1 MTEHIILA
9 LGTTNNAKETAIK
22 QMQVLLRVA
31 KEKFPSAQICV
42 PKVNFSTMLPTKEQT
57 QLAVLNAPITQNLKH
72 IPAWPS
78 SKFRTEGDLVHWTAD
93 TPGIITQH
101 WLQHFK

>member
-31 KEKFPSAQICV
+31 KEKFPSAQIWV
-42 PKVNFSTMLPTKEQT
+42 PKVNFSTMLPTKEQK
-57 QLAVLNAPITQNLKH
+57 QLAILNAHITKSLKH
-72 IPAWPS
+72 IPALPS
-78 SKFRTEGDLVHWTAD
+78 LEFGTGGDLIHWTAD
-93 TPGIITQH
+93 TARNMRNI
-101 WLQHFK
+101 